1 MLLNF
6 GCGKLKGLGELMHTL
21 NAPEGE
27 VCLNTK
33 HVGSVRFP
41 MSTVHAALAAHL
53 MCPLMFCPY
62 V

>member
-6 GCGKLKGLGELMHTL
+6 GRGKLKGLGELMHTL
-21 NAPEGE
+21 NATEGE
-27 VCLNTK
+27 VRLDTK
-33 HVGSVRFP
+33 LVGSARFP
-41 MSTVHAALAAHL
+41 MSTAHAALTAHL